1 MQCEEKVYSMM
12 RATCAVRGQCV
23 VGGKVCSIRNV
34 TSAVQ
39 VEKVCT
45 TRRVASPV

>member
-1 MQCEEKVYSMM
+1 M
-12 RATCAVRGQCV
+12 RGATYAVRGQCV
-23 VGGKVCSIRNV
+23 SLEEKACSIRNV